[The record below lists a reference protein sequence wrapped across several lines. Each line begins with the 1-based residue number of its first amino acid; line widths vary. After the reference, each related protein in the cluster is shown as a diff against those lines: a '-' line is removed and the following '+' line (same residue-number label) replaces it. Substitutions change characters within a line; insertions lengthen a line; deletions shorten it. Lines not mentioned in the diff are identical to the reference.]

1 MTINDIPTDR
11 DRHFQFIS
19 AAFQKIKT
27 LNSLGKTKLIHDLCD
42 VMIQVHRPEEEED
55 TASE

>member
-27 LNSLGKTKLIHDLCD
+27 LNSLGKTKLIHDFCD
-42 VMIQVHRPEEEED
+42 VMIQVHRPEEESD